1 MKRKGGIRV
10 DPAVVA
16 FQQRAATN
24 TAALTSKQRAD
35 RRRRALQVKLDLASP
50 TRKSLLEWIAEREK
64 TSMSQAGNLLLA
76 WAMREYLRGEA
87 KICEAFE
94 EGKSPAR
101 TPRFEWNVC
110 EPENWAR
117 LLDNFRGNGD
127 VDGGVQRGRREK
139 GTKSLRPRKAGTLA
153 GTFDA
158 AGEPWRDFIQGDG
171 QRVGENLRGVARR
184 REA

>member
-16 FQQRAATN
+16 FQQRAALN
-24 TAALTSKQRAD
+24 TAALTPKQRAD
-35 RRRRALQVKLDLASP
+35 RKRRALQVKLDLSSP
-50 TRKSLLEWIAEREK
+50 ARKLLLERIAEREK

-76 WAMREYLRGEA
+76 WAMWGYLRGEA
-87 KICEAFE
+87 EICGAFE

-110 EPENWAR
+110 EPENWDR
-117 LLDNFRGNGD
+117 LLDSFSDNGD
-127 VDGGVQRGRREK
+127 VNGDTQRGRKEN
-139 GTKSLRPRKAGTLA
+139 GTKSLRPRKTGTST

-158 AGEPWRDFIQGDG
+158 AGESWRDFTNGGI
-171 QRVGENLRGVARR
+171 
-184 REA
+184 